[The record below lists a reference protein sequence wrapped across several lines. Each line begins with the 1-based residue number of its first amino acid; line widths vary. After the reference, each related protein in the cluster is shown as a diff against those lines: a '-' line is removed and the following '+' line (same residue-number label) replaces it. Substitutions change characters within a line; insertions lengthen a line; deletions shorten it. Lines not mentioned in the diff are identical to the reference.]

1 LIFSR
6 FRAHSFIRFVIYLF
20 LVFGQP
26 TMQVVSALLGGTI
39 AALGGSSAIN
49 MFQSF
54 RLSEQ
59 NGQHQPASVKASRR
73 RSLQACAMV
82 VPVLEQYMEDGKIC
96 APSDKSVKDIVS
108 DLQQLRRSELMEL
121 WLACEAPPQNMKSMD
136 GDWNGV
142 LLDNNGMLM
151 TKVSEFLTDALFGR
165 KFGKWNGK
173 AFRAGENGG
182 GINRFYSRRSNDD
195 DNTVQYEHRFDCR
208 VAASQLDRKGDAL
221 VLKYANHQNRLSP
234 WHSMR
239 DEIRVLP
246 MAGRSGGVLLGL
258 GCMKWSGAYVRDGML
273 NSAPF
278 CLYR

>member
-1 LIFSR
+1 
-6 FRAHSFIRFVIYLF
+6 
-20 LVFGQP
+20 
-26 TMQVVSALLGGTI
+26 MQVVSALLGGTI

-82 VPVLEQYMEDGKIC
+82 VPVLEQYLEDGKIC
-96 APSDKSVKDIVS
+96 APSDKSVEDIVS
-108 DLQQLRRSELMEL
+108 DMQQLRRSELMEF
-121 WLACEAPPQNMKSMD
+121 WMACEAPPQNMKSMD

-142 LLDNNGMLM
+142 LLDNNGVLM

-208 VAASQLDRKGDAL
+208 VDSSQLDRKGDAL
-221 VLKYANHQNRLSP
+221 VLTYANHQNRLSP

-246 MAGRSGGVLLGL
+246 MTGRRGDGVLLGL